1 MFSFKVGLPTKLV
14 DLFELPHR
22 AILILLPHFLRTSIL
37 GGVRLVRCL
46 LSWEISESSG
56 FCNFSSKGTVITIFH
71 KIISL
76 KNFLSLLKSLFRK
89 RLAFLTLLWCHWC
102 SQVYISVLN
111 KWRSGQTRV
120 CIERVDKKLV
130 PPKIVSLINS
140 FGLLAS
146 PLLGHFNFWQVVA
159 CGYIKGYCT
168 TLRRLSHWSVS
179 STLWWRLSFKN
190 HSLFD
195 LFTS

>member
-120 CIERVDKKLV
+120 CIERVDKNWYPQKLSV
-130 PPKIVSLINS
+130 WSI
-140 FGLLAS
+140 LLVYLH
-146 PLLGHFNFWQVVA
+146 LLYSGISIFD
-159 CGYIKGYCT
+159 K
-168 TLRRLSHWSVS
+168 
-179 STLWWRLSFKN
+179 LWLAAISRGTAR
-190 HSLFD
+190 H
-195 LFTS
+195 